1 MLKRPIGMARGI
13 LSGRS
18 PMLAVAQ
25 SVGAEFVVLALNL
38 LTGLVTARLLGP
50 EGRGVFA
57 AVTLW
62 QQLIASVG
70 VAGLQTAVIYHSR
83 RPGLDRGDVA
93 GVAAVAAM
101 VSTSALALLAALII
115 PPMMA
120 DYPAWAVTATLL
132 CLGVAH
138 FNALHMIM
146 KQSFAAAGAY
156 RLFNFASVLSPLL
169 FLVLLGVGAARGL
182 TPAVAVAGLAL
193 TAAVALLW
201 LLPAWWRVVRP
212 RLGRLR
218 ETWAAMRGY
227 TARAA
232 GSDAVNALSGY
243 VDRLVLIPLVA
254 GEALGLYVVAFS
266 FSRLLLALR
275 PAVDAVVFPSMAD
288 RAPAEMKRL
297 HDRAFRVALAAMVGA
312 VVALLVVDEILLTLL
327 YGEAFAAAAP
337 LFRVLA
343 LEAALTLL
351 GGITMRYLLARG
363 LPSLVSGVQLG
374 GLVLSTAL
382 VLGLVPRFG
391 VEGAAWA
398 VAAAAAVKLAAL
410 MGLLGVLG
418 HGVPW
423 PLMGSADLRF
433 ILERLR

>member
-1 MLKRPIGMARGI
+1 MLKRPIGVARGI

-18 PMLAVAQ
+18 PMLAMAQ
-25 SVGAEFVVLALNL
+25 SVGAEFVVLALNV

-62 QQLIASVG
+62 QQLVASLG

-83 RPGLDRGDVA
+83 RPGLDRGEVA
-93 GVAAVAAM
+93 GAAAVAAM
-101 VSTSALALLAALII
+101 ASTSALALLAALVI

-120 DYPAWAVTATLL
+120 GYPGWAVGAALL

-138 FNALHMIM
+138 LNALHMIV

-156 RLFNFASVLSPLL
+156 RLFNLASVLSPLL
-169 FLVLLGVGAARGL
+169 FLALLGVAAARGL
-182 TPAVAVAGLAL
+182 TPGAAIAALAL
-193 TAAVALLW
+193 TAALALLW

-212 RLGRLR
+212 SLGRLR

-227 TARAA
+227 AARAA

-275 PAVDAVVFPSMAD
+275 PAIDAVVFPSMAD
-288 RAPAEMKRL
+288 RAPADMKRL
-297 HDRAFRVALAAMVGA
+297 HDRAFRVALAAMA
-312 VVALLVVDEILLTLL
+312 AALAALFALDAFLLTLL

-363 LPSLVSGVQLG
+363 LPTLVSGVQIG
-374 GLVLSTAL
+374 GLALSTAL

-398 VAAAAAVKLAAL
+398 VAVAAGLKLAAL
-410 MGLLGVLG
+410 VGLLGALG
-418 HGVPW
+418 HGVPR
-423 PLMGSADLRF
+423 PLMGPADLRY